1 MAIYEIHS
9 KFRISSFYFLGFFE
23 SLKCLFTGIG
33 DHPLIVQFAAKEA
46 QVLCDAARIVCPF
59 ADGIDLNC
67 GCPQR

>member
-1 MAIYEIHS
+1 MVFVCLIS
-9 KFRISSFYFLGFFE
+9 KY
-23 SLKCLFTGIG
+23 LFIGVG